1 MVAQAFNLSI
11 YEAYTTGFLYI
22 QGQPSQQIPG

>member
-1 MVAQAFNLSI
+1 MVVEAFNLSI
-11 YEAYTTGFLYI
+11 YEAETTRFLCI